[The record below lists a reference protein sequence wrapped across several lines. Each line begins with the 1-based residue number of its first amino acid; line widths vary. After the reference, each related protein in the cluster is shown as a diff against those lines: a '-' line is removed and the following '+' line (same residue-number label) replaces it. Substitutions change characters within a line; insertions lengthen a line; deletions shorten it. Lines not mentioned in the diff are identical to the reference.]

1 MWEYNV
7 FMPSSKIFSI
17 IILCV
22 AVVVST
28 WLLREKPVKTG
39 LTANK
44 EVVSAQPYEN
54 VTESSNQWKKILTSV
69 DTKNQDILINLS
81 NNGEGALEETTL
93 TAQAAK
99 DIFSLYLTEVKGN
112 ETFSAESVDKIYQN
126 ILSSPNYTTTKGVI
140 YLATNLKISP
150 NNDRTAIENYQK
162 ILDKSLYDRMMQ
174 TRGEEDPLTA
184 LSLAVEKSDEN
195 GIVKLESTI
204 KALAGFVSDLL
215 QMTVPSSA
223 AEIHLGLLNATSN
236 VASDV
241 LAIKGI
247 YIDPIKSFAS
257 MSQYS
262 EHIENFITALGNI
275 NAFFEQKLGSSN

>member
-1 MWEYNV
+1 
-7 FMPSSKIFSI
+7 MPSSKIFSI

-44 EVVSAQPYEN
+44 EAVSAQPYEN
-54 VTESSNQWKKILTSV
+54 VAESSSQWKKIL
-69 DTKNQDILINLS
+69 
-81 NNGEGALEETTL
+81 A
-93 TAQAAK
+93 
-99 DIFSLYLTEVKGN
+99 
-112 ETFSAESVDKIYQN
+112 SVDKNNQN

-247 YIDPIKSFAS
+247 YIDPIKSFTS
-257 MSQYS
+257 MSQDS

-275 NAFFEQKLGSSN
+275 KAFFEH

>member
-1 MWEYNV
+1 
-7 FMPSSKIFSI
+7 MPSSKIFSI

-44 EVVSAQPYEN
+44 EAVSAQPYEN
-54 VTESSNQWKKILTSV
+54 VAESSSQWKKILASV

-81 NNGEGALEETTL
+81 N
-93 TAQAAK
+93 
-99 DIFSLYLTEVKGN
+99 KGN

-150 NNDRTAIENYQK
+150 NNDRTAIENYKK

-174 TRGEEDPLTA
+174 TKGEEDPLTA

-195 GIVKLESTI
+195 GVVKLDSTV

-247 YIDPIKSFAS
+247 YLDPIKSFAS

>member
-1 MWEYNV
+1 
-7 FMPSSKIFSI
+7 MPSSKIFSI

-44 EVVSAQPYEN
+44 EAVSAQPYEN
-54 VTESSNQWKKILTSV
+54 VAESSSQWKKILASV

-81 NNGEGALEETTL
+81 NNGEETLEETTL

-112 ETFSAESVDKIYQN
+112 QPFSAESVDKIYQN
-126 ILSSPNYTTTKGVI
+126 ILQSPNYTTTKGVI
-140 YLATNLKISP
+140 YLATNLKKSP
-150 NNDRTAIENYQK
+150 ITDGT
-162 ILDKSLYDRMMQ
+162 
-174 TRGEEDPLTA
+174 
-184 LSLAVEKSDEN
+184 AVEKSDEN
-195 GIVKLESTI
+195 GVVKLDSTV

-247 YIDPIKSFAS
+247 YLDAIKSFAS

>member
-1 MWEYNV
+1 
-7 FMPSSKIFSI
+7 MPSNKIVSI
-17 IILCV
+17 IILCS
-22 AVVVST
+22 AVVLST
-28 WLLREKPVKTG
+28 WLLTKKPVNNS
-39 LTANK
+39 LSNK
-44 EVVSAQPYEN
+44 NVVSVSTVQN
-54 VTESSNQWKKILTSV
+54 TEQNQNDDWKKFLTKV
-69 DTKNQDILINLS
+69 DASATTNLVQ
-81 NNGEGALEETTL
+81 NNGEVLEETTL

-99 DIFSLYLTEVKGN
+99 DIFSLYLTEAKGN

-140 YLATNLKISP
+140 YLATNLKISQ
-150 NNDRTAIENYQK
+150 NNDRTAIENYKK

-174 TRGEEDPLTA
+174 TKGEEDPLTA
-184 LSLAVEKSDEN
+184 LSLAVEQSDEN
-195 GIVKLESTI
+195 GVVKLESTI

-223 AEIHLGLLNATSN
+223 AEIHLELLNATSN